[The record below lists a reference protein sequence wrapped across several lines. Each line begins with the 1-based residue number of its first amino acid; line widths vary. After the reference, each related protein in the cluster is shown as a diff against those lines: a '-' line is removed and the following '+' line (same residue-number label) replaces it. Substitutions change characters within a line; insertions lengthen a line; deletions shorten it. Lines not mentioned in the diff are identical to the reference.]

1 MALVKGPFTL
11 KWGSNTLTNVGEM
24 SMNYDIESSDFK
36 TIDGRTFKIEG
47 AHSASVEVKL
57 LESDVAAIR
66 TILPQYYVAKNAKLS
81 TGQTVNNDAGAIDI
95 VAAKCDTAT
104 TNYDLDIISC
114 NGQVTRLVNARTAL
128 STNDFEDNVLR
139 TVTVTFTAE
148 PKAGQAAL
156 QFFGDGHLTPA

>member
-11 KWGSNTLTNVGEM
+11 KWGSNTLTNVKEI
-24 SMNYDIESSDFK
+24 STNYDVESSDFK
-36 TIDGRTFKIEG
+36 TLDGRTFKIEG
-47 AHSASVEVKL
+47 AHSASVEVTL

-81 TGQTVNNDAGAIDI
+81 TGETVNNDAGAIDI
-95 VAAKCDTAT
+95 VAAKCDTT
-104 TNYDLDIISC
+104 TTSYDLDIVSC
-114 NGQVTRLVNARTAL
+114 NGQVTRLVNARSAL
-128 STNDFEDNVLR
+128 SNTEFEDNVVR
-139 TVTVTFTAE
+139 TVTITFTAE

>member
-11 KWGSNTLTNVGEM
+11 KWGSNTLTNVKEI
-24 SMNYDIESSDFK
+24 STNYDVESSDFK
-36 TIDGRTFKIEG
+36 TLDGRTFKIEG
-47 AHSASVEVKL
+47 AHSASVEVTL

-81 TGQTVNNDAGAIDI
+81 TGETVNNDTGAIDI
-95 VAAKCDTAT
+95 VAAKCDTT
-104 TNYDLDIISC
+104 TTSYDLDIVSC
-114 NGQVTRLVNARTAL
+114 NGQVTRLVNARSAL
-128 STNDFEDNVLR
+128 SSTEFEDNVVR
-139 TVTVTFTAE
+139 TVTITFTAE

>member
-11 KWGSNTLTNVGEM
+11 KWGSNTLTNVKEI
-24 SMNYDIESSDFK
+24 STNYDVESSDFK
-36 TIDGRTFKIEG
+36 TLDGRTFKIEG
-47 AHSASVEVKL
+47 AHSASVEVTL

-81 TGQTVNNDAGAIDI
+81 TGETVNNDAGAIDI
-95 VAAKCDTAT
+95 VAAKCDTT
-104 TNYDLDIISC
+104 TTSYDLEIVSC
-114 NGQVTRLVNARTAL
+114 NGQVTRLVNARSAL
-128 STNDFEDNVLR
+128 SSTEFEDNVVR
-139 TVTVTFTAE
+139 TVTITFTAE

>member
-11 KWGSNTLTNVGEM
+11 KWGSNTLTNVKEI
-24 SMNYDIESSDFK
+24 STNYDVESSDFK
-36 TIDGRTFKIEG
+36 TLDGRTFKIEG
-47 AHSASVEVKL
+47 AHSASVEVTL

-81 TGQTVNNDAGAIDI
+81 TGETVNNDAGAIDI
-95 VAAKCDTAT
+95 VAAKCDTT
-104 TNYDLDIISC
+104 TTSYDLDIISC
-114 NGQVTRLVNARTAL
+114 NGQVTRLVNARSAL
-128 STNDFEDNVLR
+128 SSTEFEDNVVR
-139 TVTVTFTAE
+139 TVTITFTAE

>member
-11 KWGSNTLTNVGEM
+11 KWGSNTLTNVKEI
-24 SMNYDIESSDFK
+24 STNYDVESSDFK
-36 TIDGRTFKIEG
+36 TLDGRTFKIEG
-47 AHSASVEVKL
+47 AHSASVEVTL

-81 TGQTVNNDAGAIDI
+81 TGETVNNDVGAIDI
-95 VAAKCDTAT
+95 VAAKCDTT
-104 TNYDLDIISC
+104 TTSYDLDIVSC
-114 NGQVTRLVNARTAL
+114 NGQVTRLVNARSAL
-128 STNDFEDNVLR
+128 SSTEFEDNVVR
-139 TVTVTFTAE
+139 TVTITFTAE